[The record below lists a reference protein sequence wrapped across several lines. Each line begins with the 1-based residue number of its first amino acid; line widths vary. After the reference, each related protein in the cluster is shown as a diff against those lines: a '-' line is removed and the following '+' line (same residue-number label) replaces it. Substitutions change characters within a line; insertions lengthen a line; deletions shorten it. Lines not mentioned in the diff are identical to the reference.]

1 MTQPSEKLFDEV
13 MADARTK
20 TDRAHRRGQRD
31 AESARKKIAKAT
43 QVQVDKIL
51 DAARAE
57 AESRRSQILA
67 TLEIEAQRERLARL
81 EESLA
86 GVHDRVAAAI
96 RSLDPGAMRRAQVRL
111 AVEAI
116 AQIPDTSVELALPP
130 DTHADAGQEIVADV
144 MQLVAQESDRPV
156 AVRLADRPAQ
166 IPSGVLVRAAGR
178 SVEVVNSL
186 EERLRR
192 LWPELRLVA
201 AQRLFPELVAAPETG
216 QAREEDVGQ

>member
-20 TDRAHRRGQRD
+20 ADRAHRRGQRD
-31 AESARKKIAKAT
+31 AEAARKKIAKAT

-51 DAARAE
+51 ETARAE

-81 EESLA
+81 EENLA
-86 GVHDRVAAAI
+86 GVHDRVASAL
-96 RSLDPGAMRRAQVRL
+96 RSLDPAAMRRTQIRL
-111 AVEAI
+111 AAEAI
-116 AQIPDTSVELALPP
+116 AQIPDTSVELALPKN
-130 DTHADAGQEIVADV
+130 THAEAGQEIVAEV
-144 MQLVAQESDRPV
+144 MKAVAQESDRSV
-156 AVRLADRPAQ
+156 AVRLADRPAP
-166 IPSGVLVRAAGR
+166 IPNGVLVRATGK

-201 AQRLFPELVAAPETG
+201 ARRLFPELVVTPETG